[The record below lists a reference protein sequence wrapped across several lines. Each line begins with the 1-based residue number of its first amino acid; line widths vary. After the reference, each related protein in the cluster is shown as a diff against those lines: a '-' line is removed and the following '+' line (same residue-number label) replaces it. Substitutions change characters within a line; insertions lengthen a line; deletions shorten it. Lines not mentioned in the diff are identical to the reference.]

1 MRLAIT
7 AAALVVASGVAMAQ
21 TSPNTPNTAGSASPP
36 PAAQP
41 TTAPGITTPT
51 PNTPPGAPMST
62 PASTRAPA
70 AGSNSF
76 TQRQAM
82 NRIRRAGYT
91 NVAGLKKDNKGIW
104 RGTAQK
110 DGNTVNVSL
119 DFKGNVST
127 Q

>member
-36 PAAQP
+36 TADQT

-51 PNTPPGAPMST
+51 TNNPAGAPMST